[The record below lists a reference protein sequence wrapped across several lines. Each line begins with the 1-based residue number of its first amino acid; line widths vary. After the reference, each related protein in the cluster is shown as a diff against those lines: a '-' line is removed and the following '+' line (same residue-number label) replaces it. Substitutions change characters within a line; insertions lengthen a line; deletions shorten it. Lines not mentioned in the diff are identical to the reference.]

1 MKVHVHTPPLIRRT
15 HTATP
20 VTGASVSAGGGFPLL
35 WLGGA
40 AMLFFL
46 VPFVGTDW
54 LELQPDLYYL
64 GYFTLAV
71 AFFAT
76 FVTMHAS
83 ALRPLWTEH
92 LWQSLLIGALAG
104 AALAIGIFN
113 QAATPHPDGWRFGF
127 QIVWRGLIYGSVD
140 ALTLYVFPAAVAY
153 LLLRG
158 NRKGL
163 RRKAAFAGLAL
174 MLSLLVTTTY
184 HLGYSEYRGDTI
196 KSPEIGALVANIP
209 TALTGNPLGAVLT
222 HGTMHISAVLH
233 QNEGG
238 AQHMLPPKVT
248 ADYASHGSSDLAAG
262 LAAGWLLAAA
272 GALTFLV
279 RRQPAHQIDER
290 SATALSHQSLDNVQS
305 RTNQCS

>member
-1 MKVHVHTPPLIRRT
+1 MNVHVHTPLLIHRI
-15 HTATP
+15 HTANAIP
-20 VTGASVSAGGGFPLL
+20 GAPASAGGGSPLL
-35 WLGGA
+35 WLGA
-40 AMLFFL
+40 ATMLLFL
-46 VPFVGTDW
+46 VPLVGSDW

-64 GYFTLAV
+64 GYFTVAV

-76 FVTMHAS
+76 FVVTHAS

-127 QIVWRGLIYGSVD
+127 QIIWRGLIYGSVD
-140 ALTLYVFPAAVAY
+140 ALTLYVFPAAVAF

-158 NRKGL
+158 NRRGL

-174 MLSLLVTTTY
+174 VLSLVVTTTY
-184 HLGYSEYRGDTI
+184 HLGYAEYRGDTI
-196 KSPEIGALVANIP
+196 KSPEIGALVANVP

-222 HGTMHISAVLH
+222 HGTMHVSAVVH
-233 QNEGG
+233 QNAGG

-248 ADYASHGSSDLAAG
+248 AAYASHGSSDLAAG
-262 LAAGWLLAAA
+262 LAAGWLLAAG
-272 GALTFLV
+272 GALTLMV
-279 RRQPAHQIDER
+279 RRQPEHKVEEPA
-290 SATALSHQSLDNVQS
+290 A
-305 RTNQCS
+305 

>member
-1 MKVHVHTPPLIRRT
+1 MNVRVHTPPLTRATRG
-15 HTATP
+15 ATP
-20 VTGASVSAGGGFPLL
+20 AAGAPASEGGGFALL
-35 WLGGA
+35 WLA
-40 AMLFFL
+40 AAALLFFL
-46 VPFVGTDW
+46 VPLVGTDW

-64 GYFTLAV
+64 GYFTVAV

-76 FVTMHAS
+76 FVARHAS

-127 QIVWRGLIYGSVD
+127 QILWRGLIYGSVD

-158 NRKGL
+158 NRQGL

-174 MLSLLVTTTY
+174 VLSLVVTTTY

-196 KSPEIGALVANIP
+196 KYPEIGALVANVP

-222 HGTMHISAVLH
+222 HGTMHVSAVIH

-238 AQHMLPPKVT
+238 AQHMLPPTGT
-248 ADYASHGSSDLAAG
+248 AAYASHGSSDLAAG

-272 GALTFLV
+272 GTLTLLV
-279 RRQPAHQIDER
+279 RRQRRRQVEER
-290 SATALSHQSLDNVQS
+290 AAPPL
-305 RTNQCS
+305 

>member
-1 MKVHVHTPPLIRRT
+1 MNVHVHTPHLIRRT
-15 HTATP
+15 RTAAP
-20 VTGASVSAGGGFPLL
+20 VPRALASAGGGFPLL
-35 WLGGA
+35 WLGAA

-76 FVTMHAS
+76 FVTLHAS

-113 QAATPHPDGWRFGF
+113 QAATPHPGGWTFGF
-127 QIVWRGLIYGSVD
+127 QIIWRGLIYGSVD

-163 RRKAAFAGLAL
+163 GRKAAFAGLAL
-174 MLSLLVTTTY
+174 VLSLLVTTTY

-196 KSPEIGALVANIP
+196 KSPEIGALVANVP

-248 ADYASHGSSDLAAG
+248 ADYASHGSSDLAAV
-262 LAAGWLLAAA
+262 LAAAWLLAAA
-272 GALTFLV
+272 GALTLLV
-279 RRQPAHQIDER
+279 RRQPGHQVEER
-290 SATALSHQSLDNVQS
+290 AARLL
-305 RTNQCS
+305 

>member
-1 MKVHVHTPPLIRRT
+1 MRKVNVHVHTPHLIRRD
-15 HTATP
+15 HTAT
-20 VTGASVSAGGGFPLL
+20 SVPRAPASAGGGFPLL
-35 WLGGA
+35 WLGAG

-46 VPFVGTDW
+46 VPFVGTDR

-83 ALRPLWTEH
+83 ALMPLWTEH
-92 LWQSLLIGALAG
+92 LWQSL
-104 AALAIGIFN
+104 
-113 QAATPHPDGWRFGF
+113 RFGF

-174 MLSLLVTTTY
+174 VLSLLMTTTY
-184 HLGYSEYRGDTI
+184 HLGYSEYRGGTI
-196 KSPEIGALVANIP
+196 KSPEIGALVANVP
-209 TALTGNPLGAVLT
+209 TALTGNPVGAVLT

-248 ADYASHGSSDLAAG
+248 GDYASHGSSDLAAV

-272 GALTFLV
+272 GALTLLV
-279 RRQPAHQIDER
+279 RRSGHQVAER
-290 SATALSHQSLDNVQS
+290 AARLP
-305 RTNQCS
+305 

>member
-1 MKVHVHTPPLIRRT
+1 MNVHVHTPLLIRRT
-15 HTATP
+15 HTATLVP
-20 VTGASVSAGGGFPLL
+20 EAPAGVGGGFPLL
-35 WLGGA
+35 WLGAA

-46 VPFVGTDW
+46 VPFVGADW

-113 QAATPHPDGWRFGF
+113 QATTPHPDGWRFGF
-127 QIVWRGLIYGSVD
+127 QIIWRGLIYGSVD

-174 MLSLLVTTTY
+174 FLSLLVTTTY
-184 HLGYSEYRGDTI
+184 HLGYSEYHGDTI

-222 HGTMHISAVLH
+222 HGTMHLSAVLH

-248 ADYASHGSSDLAAG
+248 ADYATHGSSDLAAG

-272 GALTFLV
+272 GVLTLLA
-279 RRQPAHQIDER
+279 RRQPGQQVE
-290 SATALSHQSLDNVQS
+290 
-305 RTNQCS
+305 